1 VRRDADDLA
10 SAASWVATEIV
21 ESAADISR
29 ELARH
34 DESSM
39 QMAQEAR
46 LELQLIPSS
55 FLLSSAIV
63 AVPALIEAHA
73 AAEAELQMPGP
84 KVFLCNAAVLVTTAL
99 TVVVWLC
106 LATLRLP
113 PPSSDGEVPV
123 VFINYYQTML
133 EWLQSVPG
141 AAWASYQSEL
151 SARPVLV
158 KALLTG
164 VTYVAGDMIAQ
175 VVQQS
180 SHVARRGL
188 RRRSCFE
195 KLLRMDQLR
204 YARSGLVGLFPL
216 GPLAHFYYEFVSA
229 RLGEWPTAGKIALDQ
244 TLYLATYNSVYYIGL
259 GLLAGRRLGEVLP
272 QYRRQFWQLLT
283 AGWRI
288 WPRTDSTVARTQ
300 G

>member
-1 VRRDADDLA
+1 MRSPPDRVVCDGRRPGPSLPGFLQRPQTGRRVSAPGSRFVPEPSVRRDADDLA

-133 EWLQSVPG
+133 EWLQSVP
-141 AAWASYQSEL
+141 
-151 SARPVLV
+151 
-158 KALLTG
+158 
-164 VTYVAGDMIAQ
+164 
-175 VVQQS
+175 
-180 SHVARRGL
+180 
-188 RRRSCFE
+188 
-195 KLLRMDQLR
+195 
-204 YARSGLVGLFPL
+204 
-216 GPLAHFYYEFVSA
+216 
-229 RLGEWPTAGKIALDQ
+229 
-244 TLYLATYNSVYYIGL
+244 
-259 GLLAGRRLGEVLP
+259 
-272 QYRRQFWQLLT
+272 
-283 AGWRI
+283 
-288 WPRTDSTVARTQ
+288 
-300 G
+300 